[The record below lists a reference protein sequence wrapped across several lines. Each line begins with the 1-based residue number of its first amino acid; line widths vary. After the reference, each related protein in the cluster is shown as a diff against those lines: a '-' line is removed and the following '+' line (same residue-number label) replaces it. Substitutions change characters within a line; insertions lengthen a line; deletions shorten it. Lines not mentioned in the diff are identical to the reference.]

1 MHYKRSAINLLFVAD
16 LFGDIP
22 EEEKAKLGGLPGSLG
37 EALKALEADHEYL
50 TRGGV
55 FPERLIQIWLKKK
68 RAELDEL
75 NRIPTPAEFKMYYDL

>member
-1 MHYKRSAINLLFVAD
+1 MFVAD

-37 EALKALEADHEYL
+37 DALKALEADHEYL

-55 FPERLIQIWLKKK
+55 FPERLLQVFIRRCRK
-68 RAELDEL
+68 ADEAVARPPPRRVCNVL
-75 NRIPTPAEFKMYYDL
+75 RPVI